1 MIVSWFVFFFSFEI
15 DSIALLKLESCKV
28 ALRGFPLGDDGM
40 AICNAR
46 PATAVNE
53 TRGAFAG
60 RVSARRGLLR
70 DPDVEKVCDVD
81 FFRGGKLGG

>member
-1 MIVSWFVFFFSFEI
+1 LIVFWFVFVFSFEI

-28 ALRGFPLGDDGM
+28 ALRGFPLDDDGM

-53 TRGAFAG
+53 TRDFAG

-81 FFRGGKLGG
+81 FFGGGRLGG